1 MVDILKALN
10 EATSSEGGYVVPDEF
25 SRRLLALV
33 QAKSVTMQDLDVR
46 KMISDVQYIPKVT
59 SGNTA
64 YWVAELGDIT
74 SSDVEFGRITLTA
87 KKVAALTE
95 ASTEILED
103 NNVMIADYL
112 TEQMATDIALAVDK
126 EVYGTGGTGAAVTF
140 EGYLDTASMTNAVQP
155 NGVSTGQTG
164 TRGAASSLTGLNI
177 AIAGVQKAVTEVLLD
192 NHEQPDVSYWNPRT
206 VGSLMQLTDGNA
218 RPILNQETFGS
229 PLLREGTMYT
239 LYGTKVR
246 SSSQVPVNL
255 TYGTAS
261 DQSASCSD
269 ALVGKAKMM
278 GILGQ
283 RRGFIWKTDYVIAS
297 DKYQYQTTQRLAFAV
312 KYPDSYCLIRAIID

>member
-1 MVDILKALN
+1 MVDILKTLN
-10 EATSSEGGYVVPDEF
+10 EATSAEGGYIVPDEF

-33 QAKSVTMQDLDVR
+33 QGKSVTMQDLDVR
-46 KMISDVQYIPKVT
+46 NMISDVQYIPKVI

-64 YWVAELGDIT
+64 YWPGETATIT
-74 SSDVEFGRITLTA
+74 SSDVAFGRITLTA
-87 KKVAALTE
+87 KKIAALTE
-95 ASTEILED
+95 VSTELLED

-112 TEQMATDIALAVDK
+112 TEQMATDIALSVDN
-126 EVYGTGGTGAAVTF
+126 EVYEGTGLNFTG
-140 EGYLDTASMTNAVQP
+140 YIDTGSMTNATQP
-155 NGVSTGQTG
+155 DGATSNQTG
-164 TRGAASSLTGLNI
+164 ARGTGSSLTGLNI
-177 AIAGVQKAVTEVLLD
+177 AIAGVQQATTEVLLD

-206 VGSLMQLTDGNA
+206 VGSLMKLTDGSA

-229 PLLREGTMYT
+229 PLLREGVMYT

-246 SSSQVPVNL
+246 SSTQVPVDL

-269 ALVGKAKMM
+269 ALMGKAKMM

-283 RRGFIWKTDYVIAS
+283 RRGFIWKSDYQITTDTW
-297 DKYQYQTTQRLAFAV
+297 KYQTTQRLAFAV
-312 KYPDSYCLIRAIID
+312 KYPNSYCLIRAIID

>member
-10 EATSSEGGYVVPDEF
+10 EATNSEGAYIVPDEF

-33 QAKSVTMQDLDVR
+33 QAKTVTMQDLDIR
-46 KMISDVQYIPKVT
+46 KMVSDVQYIPKVT

-64 YWVAELGDIT
+64 YWVAELGTIT
-74 SSDVEFGRITLTA
+74 ASDVAFGRITLTA

-95 ASTEILED
+95 VSTELLED
-103 NNVMIADYL
+103 NNVAVADYL
-112 TEQMATDIALAVDK
+112 LEQMATDIALQVDN
-126 EVYGTGGTGAAVTF
+126 EIYEGTGGTFA
-140 EGYLDTASMTNAVQP
+140 GYIDTASMTNAVQP
-155 NGVSTGQTG
+155 NGVSTNQTG
-164 TRGAASSLTGLNI
+164 ASGTGSALTGLNV
-177 AIAGVQKAVTEVLLD
+177 AIAGVQQAVTEVLKD

-206 VGSLMQLTDGNA
+206 VGSLMKLTDGNA

-246 SSSQVPVNL
+246 SSSQVPIDL

-269 ALVGKAKMM
+269 ALVGKSKMF

-283 RRGFIWKTDYVIAS
+283 RRGFIWKTDYVIAT
-297 DKYQYQTTQRLAFAV
+297 DKYQYQTTQRLAFSV
-312 KYPDSYCLIRAIID
+312 KYPDAYCLIRAIID

>member
-10 EATSSEGGYVVPDEF
+10 EATGSSGAYIVPDEF

-64 YWVAELGDIT
+64 YWVAELGTIT
-74 SSDVEFGRITLTA
+74 ASNVNFDRITLTA

-95 ASTEILED
+95 VSTEILED
-103 NNVMIADYL
+103 NNVAVADYL
-112 TEQMATDIALAVDK
+112 TEQMAKDIALKVDN
-126 EVYGTGGTGAAVTF
+126 EIYEGTGGTFT
-140 EGYLDTASMTNAVQP
+140 GYIDTRSFSNAVDASG
-155 NGVSTGQTG
+155 NAGQTG
-164 TRGAASSLTGLNI
+164 AQGTGSDLTG
-177 AIAGVQKAVTEVLLD
+177 AGITIVAVQQAVTEVLTD

-206 VGSLMQLTDGNA
+206 VGSLMKITDGNA

-246 SSSQVPVNL
+246 SSSQVPIDLV
-255 TYGTAS
+255 YGTT
-261 DQSASCSD
+261 SALSACSD
-269 ALVGKAKMM
+269 ALVGRSKEF

-283 RRGFIWKTDYVIAS
+283 RRGFIWKSDYVITS
-297 DKYQYQTTQRLAFAV
+297 DTYKYQTTQRLAFSV
-312 KYPDSYCLIRAIID
+312 KYPDSYCLIRAITN

>member
-1 MVDILKALN
+1 MKALN
-10 EATSSEGGYVVPDEF
+10 EATSSEGGYIVPDEF
-25 SRRLLALV
+25 SRRLLALI
-33 QAKSVTMQDLDVR
+33 QAKTVTMQDLDIR

-64 YWVAELGDIT
+64 YWIEELGTIT

-95 ASTEILED
+95 ASTELLED

-112 TEQMATDIALAVDK
+112 TEQMATDIALKIDN
-126 EVYGTGGTGAAVTF
+126 EIYEGTGGTFT
-140 EGYLDTASMTNAVQP
+140 GYIDTGSMTNAVQP

-164 TRGAASSLTGLNI
+164 ARGTGSSLTGLNI
-177 AIAGVQKAVTEVLLD
+177 AIAGIQQAVTEVLKD
-192 NHEQPDVSYWNPRT
+192 NHQQPDVSYWNPRT
-206 VGSLMQLTDGNA
+206 VGSLLKLTDGNA
-218 RPILNQETFGS
+218 RPVLNQETFAS
-229 PLLREGTMYT
+229 PLYRDGTMFT
-239 LYGTKVR
+239 IYGTKVR
-246 SSSQVPVNL
+246 SSSQVPIDL

-269 ALVGKAKMM
+269 ALVGRSKMF